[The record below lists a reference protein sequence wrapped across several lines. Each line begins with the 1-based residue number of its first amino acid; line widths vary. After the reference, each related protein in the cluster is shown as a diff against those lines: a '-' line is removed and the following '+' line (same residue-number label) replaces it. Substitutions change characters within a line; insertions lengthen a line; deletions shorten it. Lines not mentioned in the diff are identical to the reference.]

1 MNRTGIMEVA
11 AFGGEDYSFEELVA
25 ELTSAYLCAR
35 NGIDNT
41 LENSSAYIQHWLRAL
56 KDDKTMLMKA
66 SGRAMAAAEYILGRE
81 A

>member
-1 MNRTGIMEVA
+1 LPGIMAVA
-11 AFGGEDYSFEELVA
+11 AFGSEDYSFEELA

-41 LENSSAYIQHWLRAL
+41 IENSAAYIQNWLKAL
-56 KDDKTMLMKA
+56 KDDKSLLLKA
-66 SGRAMAAAEYILGRE
+66 WGRATAAVQYILSE